1 MCTVPSYSVLPPTS
15 LTSPSVQLEYFDEGT
30 ERGEERKNERMQQFI
45 IPGHISEAK
54 LNLEQAG
61 VLLSI
66 TQSVKLVSFPVQLSP
81 DKTGIILV
89 GTSLLEVD
97 KAMAP
102 LETVDNYI
110 LFSKI
115 IGLP

>member
-30 ERGEERKNERMQQFI
+30 ERGEEIKNERMQQFI

-66 TQSVKLVSFPVQLSP
+66 TQSIKLVSFPVQLSP
-81 DKTGIILV
+81 DKTGIILE
-89 GTSLLEVD
+89 SPLLEVD

-102 LETVDNYI
+102 LETVNNYI